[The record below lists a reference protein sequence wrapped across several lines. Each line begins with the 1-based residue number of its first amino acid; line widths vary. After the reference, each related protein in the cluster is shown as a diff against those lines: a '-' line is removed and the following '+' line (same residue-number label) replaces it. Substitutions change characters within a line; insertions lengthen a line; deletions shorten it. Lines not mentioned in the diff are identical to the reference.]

1 MERQIFMCINI
12 ARAAPGP
19 FSEVVKLTKHKNPRA
34 RNANFTINLIK
45 TMHAM
50 GNNRLPPVKMNDTAN
65 QACRQN
71 NDYVVQRQEQVP
83 ITGGN
88 IAFINKMVAEPVVGE
103 EFTLNNV
110 ANAQE
115 FVALQL
121 ILDWG
126 REGVFA
132 KQSPILKREVL
143 YVGVSVKPHRFTTNL
158 A

>member
-34 RNANFTINLIK
+34 RNANFTMNLIK

-71 NDYVVQRQEQVP
+71 NDYVV
-83 ITGGN
+83 
-88 IAFINKMVAEPVVGE
+88 
-103 EFTLNNV
+103 
-110 ANAQE
+110 
-115 FVALQL
+115 
-121 ILDWG
+121 
-126 REGVFA
+126 
-132 KQSPILKREVL
+132 
-143 YVGVSVKPHRFTTNL
+143 
-158 A
+158 